1 MLKDNFLKAYKKY
14 GATYLT
20 RFVCSVLLLL
30 VLGFITVYSGKL
42 WWVSLAFSGV
52 LFGVFLYN
60 SFYEKSAVIKILLYG
75 LEYLLLL
82 WFSTFFATDFLST
95 VYSIILIEF
104 YMNNRTKNNLIFAV
118 LSYFSYSASL
128 VISSYIYNSGE
139 IAWRL
144 VSAKIVNEF
153 SVFALVFTL
162 VNMLSTIVRKN
173 KEIEKNLA
181 ELEKSQAELKK
192 AYEKVQE
199 VAALE
204 ERNRIAKQIHDTT
217 GHSITTIIMQTEA
230 AKLKIDGHPEEA
242 KKRIIAANLQALTA
256 LEELRKSVRVLSGGN
271 PVFDLKTSIEKTVN
285 ETTDGTDIKIRCKI
299 SDINVSEEKAFFIY
313 SSFKEGLNNGIRHGE
328 STAFFFELKCVDDK
342 IKFLL
347 SDNGTGTD
355 KREYGF
361 GLKTMKETAEK
372 FGGEMSVSS
381 SLGEG
386 FEITIILPADG
397 SIKGESV

>member
-1 MLKDNFLKAYKKY
+1 MLINQFVKAYKKY

-20 RFVCSVLLLL
+20 KFICSVLLLL
-30 VLGFITVYSGKL
+30 VLGFITAYSGKL
-42 WWVSLAFSGV
+42 WFVSLTFSGI
-52 LFGVFLYN
+52 LFGIFVYN
-60 SFYEKSAVIKILLYG
+60 SFFGRKTIVKVLLYV

-104 YMNNRTKNNLIFAV
+104 YMNNSTKNNLIFAI

-128 VISSYIYNSGE
+128 IISSYIFSGE
-139 IAWRL
+139 IAWRA

-173 KEIEKNLA
+173 KEIEKNLH

-192 AYEKVQE
+192 AYEKVEE
-199 VAALE
+199 VTALE

-230 AKLKIDGHPEEA
+230 AKLKIDERPEEA
-242 KKRIIAANLQALTA
+242 KKRIIAANLQAVTA

-271 PVFDLKTSIEKTVN
+271 PVFDLKASIEKTIN
-285 ETTDGTDIKIRCKI
+285 ETTDGTGIKIRYKT
-299 SDINVSEEKAFFIY
+299 SDFYISEEKAFFLY

-328 STAFFFELKCVDDK
+328 STAFFFELKEVDGK

-347 SDNGTGTD
+347 SDNGVGTD
-355 KREYGF
+355 KIEYGF

-372 FGGEMSVSS
+372 FGGKTEITSAV
-381 SLGEG
+381 GEG
-386 FEITIILPADG
+386 FEISIVLPADEL
-397 SIKGESV
+397 IKGENV